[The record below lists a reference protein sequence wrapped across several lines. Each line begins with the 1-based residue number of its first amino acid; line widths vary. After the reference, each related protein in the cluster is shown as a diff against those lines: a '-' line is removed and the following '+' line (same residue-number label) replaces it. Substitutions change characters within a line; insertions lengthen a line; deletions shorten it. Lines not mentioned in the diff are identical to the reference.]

1 MPITALVN
9 RLTGIVSGMPRP
21 SSKDRLLDAAAD
33 VLLTEG
39 AESLTLEA
47 VARRAGVSKGGLF
60 YHFPTKQALVA
71 AMVERLT
78 RAFDEALAQAG
89 GRPGDFL
96 RAYVAATIPDRH
108 ATAAPSDRVTAAL
121 LAGVLVDPAGLEP
134 LRARY
139 AAWQNRLAG
148 DGIDPAAATAVRL
161 AVDGW
166 WAARLFGLSA
176 PGPDLHERTRRYL
189 MEAIDRAA
197 HD

>member
-1 MPITALVN
+1 
-9 RLTGIVSGMPRP
+9 MPRP
-21 SSKDRLLDAAAD
+21 SSKDRLLDAAAE
-33 VLLTEG
+33 VLLSEG

-78 RAFDEALAQAG
+78 TAFDLALAQAG
-89 GRPGDFL
+89 DRPGDYL
-96 RAYVAATIPDRH
+96 RAYVEATIPERH
-108 ATAAPSDRVTAAL
+108 TTATVPADRVTVAL

-134 LRARY
+134 LRERY
-139 AAWQNRLAG
+139 AAWQARLAD
-148 DGIDPAAATAVRL
+148 DGVDPAAATAVRL

-166 WAARLFGLSA
+166 WVARLLGLGA
-176 PGPDLHERTRRYL
+176 PGPELHERTRRYL

-197 HD
+197 RH

>member
-1 MPITALVN
+1 
-9 RLTGIVSGMPRP
+9 MPRP
-21 SSKDRLLDAAAD
+21 SSKERLLDAAAE
-33 VLLTEG
+33 VLLSEG

-78 RAFDEALAQAG
+78 DAFDAALAQAG
-89 GRPGDFL
+89 SRPGDFL
-96 RAYVAATIPDRH
+96 RAYVEATIPERH
-108 ATAAPSDRVTAAL
+108 TSAPADRVTAAL
-121 LAGVLVDPAGLEP
+121 LAAVLVDPAGLEP
-134 LRARY
+134 LRERFAT
-139 AAWQNRLAG
+139 WQARLAD

-166 WAARLFGLSA
+166 WAVRLLGLGE
-176 PGPDLHERTRRYL
+176 PGPELHEPTRRHL
-189 MEAIDRAA
+189 MEVIDRAA

>member
-1 MPITALVN
+1 
-9 RLTGIVSGMPRP
+9 MPRP

-71 AMVERLT
+71 AMVGRLT
-78 RAFDEALAQAG
+78 DAFDQALAAAG

-96 RAYVAATIPDRH
+96 RAYVRATIPERH
-108 ATAAPSDRVTAAL
+108 TASVPADRVTVAL

-134 LRARY
+134 LRERF
-139 AAWQNRLAG
+139 AAWQARLAD
-148 DGIDPAAATAVRL
+148 DGIDPAAATVVRL

-166 WAARLFGLSA
+166 WAARLLGLGE
-176 PGPDLHERTRRYL
+176 PGPGLHEPTRRHL
-189 MEAIDRAA
+189 MEVIDRAA
-197 HD
+197 RD